1 MFVILV
7 DLHAAQDRVTEDG
20 VGGHFFG
27 QSNGDGSWAFVDLV
41 GWVVGDDH
49 GQTEATFALSV
60 DAANCDGIKPF
71 LCQ

>member
-1 MFVILV
+1 VVKHCKYCANLVHRHGVMFVILV

-41 GWVVGDDH
+41 GG
-49 GQTEATFALSV
+49 
-60 DAANCDGIKPF
+60 
-71 LCQ
+71 